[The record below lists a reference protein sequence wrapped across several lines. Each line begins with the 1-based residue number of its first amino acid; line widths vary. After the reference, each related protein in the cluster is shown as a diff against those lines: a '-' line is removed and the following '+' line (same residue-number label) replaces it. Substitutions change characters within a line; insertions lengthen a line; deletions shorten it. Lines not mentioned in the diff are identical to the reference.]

1 MAEAAK
7 LKASVYRAT
16 CDSGGGEGDAA
27 AMIEINEILLE
38 HPHLYSP
45 TPCPAT
51 HLDQI
56 SSNPDSTRHRLPNVR
71 RNGHVF
77 PLNHALPHS

>member
-45 TPCPAT
+45 IPWPAT
-51 HLDQI
+51 NLDQT
-56 SSNPDSTRHRLPNVR
+56 SSNPDSTRYRLLNVR
-71 RNGHVF
+71 GCGHLF